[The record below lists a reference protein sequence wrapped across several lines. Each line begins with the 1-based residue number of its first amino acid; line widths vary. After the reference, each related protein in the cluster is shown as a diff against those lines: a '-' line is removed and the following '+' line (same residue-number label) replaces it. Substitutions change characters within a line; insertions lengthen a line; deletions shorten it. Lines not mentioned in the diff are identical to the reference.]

1 MNVGTFAALP
11 IAAAVLPGCSGV
23 SDPTVSP
30 TDFVVNRAE
39 DAQAVVAAHARHSG
53 HPLWAAL
60 NAARRAHGPIA
71 SLAQRAAARMST
83 SRSIAN
89 SATCLRRSLSSSRTL
104 SLNRASPPRAR

>member
-23 SDPTVSP
+23 SDTTVSP

-53 HPLWAAL
+53 HPLWQRSTRPDVLTA
-60 NAARRAHGPIA
+60 P
-71 SLAQRAAARMST
+71 SLPWPRG
-83 SRSIAN
+83 
-89 SATCLRRSLSSSRTL
+89 
-104 SLNRASPPRAR
+104 PPRA